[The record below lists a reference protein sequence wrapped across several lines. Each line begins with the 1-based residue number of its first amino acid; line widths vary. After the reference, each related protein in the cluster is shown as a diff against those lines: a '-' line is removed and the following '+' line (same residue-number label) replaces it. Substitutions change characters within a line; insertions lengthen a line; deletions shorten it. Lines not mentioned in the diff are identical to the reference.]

1 MRRGIVRGEDGLAA
15 APSATIA
22 IMKAALYPNE
32 LARSPAE
39 NELAPT
45 NTSQNALRTLTE
57 DPRSRSCARRSIV
70 DAIDAQGTE

>member
-1 MRRGIVRGEDGLAA
+1 MRRGIVRGEDGLAP

-45 NTSQNALRTLTE
+45 NTS
-57 DPRSRSCARRSIV
+57 
-70 DAIDAQGTE
+70 